1 MSRNI
6 NPMKKKV
13 LYAAALILIA
23 CAATACEMFEEC
35 KFCRTVTTDTRTS
48 EVTEGNEV
56 EYCGAA
62 LIAIEA
68 KGTTKIGDLETVYE
82 CR

>member
-1 MSRNI
+1 
-6 NPMKKKV
+6 MKKKI
-13 LYAAALILIA
+13 LYGVALILIA
-23 CAATACEMFEEC
+23 CGATSCELLGEEC
-35 KFCRTVTTDTRTS
+35 KFCKTVTTDTRTG
-48 EVTEGNEV
+48 EVNEGNEI

-68 KGTTKIGDLETVYE
+68 KGTTKIGDLETVYV